1 MGILRNRLEEYN
13 KSDYCPMHMPGHKRN
28 TKMLGTKLPYNI
40 DITEIDG
47 FDDLHHPT
55 EIIKDIQERKTIKI
69 FLLFPDQ
76 NFLIM
81 IQLTGLNL
89 MTPVGM

>member
-40 DITEIDG
+40 DIT
-47 FDDLHHPT
+47 
-55 EIIKDIQERKTIKI
+55 
-69 FLLFPDQ
+69 
-76 NFLIM
+76 
-81 IQLTGLNL
+81 
-89 MTPVGM
+89 